1 MAASPEIYWLTVTAL
16 VTGLLWLPYI
26 GNQLLL
32 MGLWQAVRNSDPAA
46 VERSAWAMR
55 AAAAHRNAVEYL
67 VVFAPLALAVHT
79 LGVSSE
85 TTALACMVYFWAR
98 VGHYVVYLFGIPL
111 LRTLLFA
118 VGVVC
123 QLALAAAL
131 LGVA

>member
-32 MGLWQAVRNSDPAA
+32 MGLWQAVRISDPAA
-46 VERSAWAMR
+46 VERAAWAMR
-55 AAAAHRNAVEYL
+55 AAAAHRIAVENL